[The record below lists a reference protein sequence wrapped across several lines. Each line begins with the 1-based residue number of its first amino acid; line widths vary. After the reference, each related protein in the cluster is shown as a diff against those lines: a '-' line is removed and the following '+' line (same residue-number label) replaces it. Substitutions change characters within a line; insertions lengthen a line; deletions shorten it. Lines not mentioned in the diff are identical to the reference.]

1 MPVPKG
7 TQVGGRQKGTP
18 NKATAEIKALAAQHA
33 PAIVKELVRLATKAK
48 NEATRVAA
56 GKELLDR
63 AFGKAPQALVGDPK
77 NPLAAQVAMIGRTI
91 DAPPDETREQWFARR
106 YRELGVSPLRPSQ
119 PRPRTDAIAARRRIA
134 SGAGP
139 ICSGFAR
146 L

>member
-7 TQVGGRQKGTP
+7 TRVGGRQKGTP

-77 NPLAAQVAMIGRTI
+77 NPLAAQVTMIGRTI
-91 DAPPDETREQWFARR
+91 DAPPDETREQWLARR
-106 YRELGVSPLRPSQ
+106 YRELGIDPPAAGPANGR
-119 PRPRTDAIAARRRIA
+119 DAIRQ
-134 SGAGP
+134 P
-139 ICSGFAR
+139 
-146 L
+146 